1 MRPAVIFFTAI
12 AVATNTASVANLA
25 AAGSG
30 WASGGPSVPVEV
42 VIVLDASSSV
52 RYGTEAADRD
62 AQVRDV
68 TMAAWAVLNALGEAL
83 GVDARVSVVSYDKHV
98 RIHVPLTG
106 VTKGTT
112 GTGGVFG
119 QALGDPSGE
128 FRTPSAAAG
137 YAEHLRGG
145 NGSNWEAALAEAHQL
160 LGAARADSAL
170 VVVHVTD
177 GEPTAR
183 LDADGEPILGGDP
196 DEHLA
201 AAAEAANRLKNDNMR
216 LLAVGIGEARSRRA
230 ALVAVSGPDVYDQSS
245 IRCWVPARWA
255 AGGGRPW
262 NRCALCATRRTA
274 GSPWRATQSCRCLC
288 RLLPEARRT
297 ARVLPAFQAKPARSR
312 NPRARLRAGRARY
325 AARTGRQARE
335 SALSGTLRAPRGCV
349 EDHGGTRPP

>member
-12 AVATNTASVANLA
+12 AVTTNTASFANSA

-30 WASGGPSVPVEV
+30 WASGGSSVPVEV

-68 TMAAWAVLNALGEAL
+68 TMAAWAVLNALGEAP
-83 GVDARVSVVSYDKHV
+83 GVDARVSVVSYDQHV
-98 RIHVPLTG
+98 RIHVPLTA
-106 VTKGTT
+106 VTPGTT

-128 FRTPSAAAG
+128 VRTPSAAAG

-183 LDADGEPILGGDP
+183 LDAEGEPSLSGDP

-201 AAAEAANRLKNDNMR
+201 AAAEAANRLKNDNVR

-230 ALVAVSGPDVYDQSS
+230 ALVAVSGPDVYDQSRDGETFDPRTHDVILLEDPDS
-245 IRCWVPARWA
+245 LGGMLSVVLASMTDKPDPDGPSATVEPGMGADEITAFGWPWMVGGAAAIPFIILALGALGRRRRHQMLGAGAVAR
-255 AGGGRPW
+255 
-262 NRCALCATRRTA
+262 RR
-274 GSPWRATQSCRCLC
+274 RAT
-288 RLLPEARRT
+288 
-297 ARVLPAFQAKPARSR
+297 
-312 NPRARLRAGRARY
+312 
-325 AARTGRQARE
+325 
-335 SALSGTLRAPRGCV
+335 V
-349 EDHGGTRPP
+349 E